1 MNCPNCDQPFTLRY
15 DYARHLQDCRPA
27 DADGVRIV
35 PTQRL
40 RRSSLTSTDER
51 DLAAAPGSR

>member
-27 DADGVRIV
+27 DAAGVRID
-35 PTQRL
+35 PTQQPL
-40 RRSSLTSTDER
+40 RASLTSADER